1 MNQDLVV
8 IKLIHESE
16 RSKVTLVKNSQDG
29 RLYVLK
35 ENKGPMDARIFNEEA
50 LTRESYAGIRT
61 STLNWEGKTAYIRP
75 YFPGNSLQNILSE
88 GPLPIDTFLSLAI
101 EICQKLDEIHRHQI
115 IHKDINPSNLIY
127 DEENGEIHFI
137 DFEYSTLLQT
147 EEVTQVR
154 ANYIQG
160 TLAYMAPEQT
170 GRTGKRLDYR
180 CDLYALGATFYEL
193 LTGKPPFRQEDP
205 LELIHSHLAVMPSSP
220 SRIRSEVPEVLSAI
234 VLRLLAKNAIDRYQ
248 TIDSLKNDLKHCLRQ
263 WEESRQIPDFP
274 LAQKD
279 AWGTY
284 TYTDELA
291 GREYLLNELREL
303 FSPLA
308 LSSHF
313 LISIK
318 GEKGMGKSAILEK
331 IRQLPNGYGLSGQ
344 FDASGQGLA
353 YSAWCDVLRQY
364 CMKIAQLS
372 PENQEQKIQA
382 LQKNM
387 GGLELELIRLV
398 PEFSELVSSAKPL
411 PHAASESEGR
421 NRSLLAWNRF
431 FETLVEEEGIHG
443 IFLDDL
449 HWADESSISLMH
461 SLLNNH
467 ALSGLV
473 ITISYRPSEMD
484 DNHPYSR
491 WLMQSA
497 PAIPFFEQKT
507 FNLNNL
513 QPDDI
518 RQMAEQ
524 SFKGVGDWNMLAELL
539 WTMTQGKPSAV
550 RSIMD
555 AMIHEQGI
563 TWEKGS
569 ERWHLYPERILA
581 IHNSTHPD
589 TYGFNVLNHAS
600 EELHD
605 LLKIASA
612 CGTRFSL
619 KYLFLLTQ
627 RHSEDNHRI
636 LWPAIQKGLIL
647 PVIENYH
654 YLPEYYAQNN
664 IDVPFEFA
672 SDSLW
677 ENLYLTLDPDHIHNY
692 AELLANYLLN
702 EMASEGRAN
711 QSIELASYLTRCSQ
725 EFLQQRKNECYP
737 YLKEAGNQSI
747 ASNAFDKAFVFLEAA
762 LRLIPEHE
770 DAEERGK
777 LAGQLI
783 QTAFFSMPWE
793 KFHDYYNKLISR
805 FDDGW
810 ERLFVDKAMVSCL
823 VNKARFKEAIE
834 LTEDILARLKAPIP
848 KKGTLPVLI
857 WELLQTPVKKLENVH
872 FLPDLKDTKV
882 RFMLGLMKD
891 ASPAYFF
898 LETFKYAIL
907 SYRMIRLTFSH
918 GLSEDGA
925 VALSL
930 SLLTTGLMKNPKK
943 ARHVFQSIKK
953 EIHQRSLHR
962 AEPVLGFVEVF
973 SLEFRFRP
981 WTEMAAMALKAYNT
995 SVLQGDISFAG
1006 WNHFVHVTYLF
1017 YSGKPLSAIQ
1027 EAAEKGYYTNRQFN
1041 QTAIAE
1047 KYRWILPIPMVLSGQ
1062 APLDSNWDMYDFK
1075 EEECLAHYQS
1085 PQGDKGNLIG
1095 WHQAKAYCHLLF
1107 GNYQTAL
1114 DHLKKAEKHANTI
1127 DNTIYQIWQYQLITL
1142 CGAALPTKNPWIL
1155 QRVKKLQK
1163 SAFAGS
1169 PDMLLVLSVYGL
1181 FQSKENISKAEDRLK
1196 TIMKKCEELENG
1208 HLQGFAALLFAEKI
1222 RSFSPELA
1230 ISYYQKASHIW
1241 TKSGCTSIAEHAIKQ
1256 ALKYKTTTPLH
1267 KEGWQGSQSGEFDAD
1282 KLDILS
1288 LLKSSE
1294 AILSE
1299 IRLEPLLDKLM
1310 HYALENAGA
1319 QQGYFIIDR
1328 SGQWQL
1334 ELMASAGEKKTS
1346 DFIRSPLR
1354 ESSLAANSIIEA
1366 CAQSRKPIILR
1377 DATQHESFNQDPA
1390 IITHKTRSVLCLPLV
1405 HQSRITGFLY
1415 LVNNLMTNAF
1425 HEERVRIITLMTGQI
1440 SMAIENALLYES
1452 MESQVAQRTEQLRQ
1466 EKIKSDELL
1475 RNILPDE
1482 IAAELKLNGKA
1493 AAKKLEMVSVMF
1505 TDFVNFTGLSRDLS
1519 PEDLVADID
1528 EYFSA
1533 FDAIMEEYQLE
1544 KIKTIGDAYMC
1555 ACGLPVAREDHASR
1569 MIEAAFAILD
1579 YVEKASHKR
1588 KSEGKPWYEIR
1599 IGINSGPVIAGIVG
1613 TKKFAYDIW
1622 GETVN
1627 IASRLENNSDIGK
1640 INVSERTAR
1649 LLDDTYI
1656 LTERGKLPIKNLGSL
1671 EMYFVD
1677 KKPVA

>member
-1 MNQDLVV
+1 
-8 IKLIHESE
+8 
-16 RSKVTLVKNSQDG
+16 
-29 RLYVLK
+29 
-35 ENKGPMDARIFNEEA
+35 
-50 LTRESYAGIRT
+50 
-61 STLNWEGKTAYIRP
+61 
-75 YFPGNSLQNILSE
+75 LS
-88 GPLPIDTFLSLAI
+88 IDTFLSIAI
-101 EICQKLDEIHRHQI
+101 EICQKLDDIHRHQI

-170 GRTGKRLDYR
+170 GRTGKKLDYR

-193 LTGKPPFRQEDP
+193 LTGKPPFKQEDP
-205 LELIHSHLAVMPSSP
+205 LELIHNHLAVIPSPP
-220 SRIRSEVPEVLSAI
+220 SLIRSEVPEILSAI

-248 TIDSLKNDLKHCLRQ
+248 TIDSLKNDLKHCQKQ
-263 WEESRQIPDFP
+263 WQDFSHIAAFP

-279 AWGTY
+279 AWGSY
-284 TYTDELA
+284 SFTDELA
-291 GREYLLNELREL
+291 GREDQLQELRDL
-303 FSPLA
+303 FARPTLPV
-308 LSSHF
+308 HY

-318 GEKGMGKSAILEK
+318 GEKGMGKSAMMEK
-331 IRQLPNGYGLSGQ
+331 IRHLPTGHGLYGQ
-344 FDASGQGLA
+344 FDASGQSLA
-353 YSAWCDVLRQY
+353 YSAWCDVLREY
-364 CMKIAQLS
+364 CVNITQLS
-372 PENQEQKIQA
+372 PETQEQKINA
-382 LQKNM
+382 LQKTM
-387 GGLELELIRLV
+387 GGLESELIRLV
-398 PEFSELVSSAKPL
+398 PEFSALFATPQSL
-411 PHAASESEGR
+411 PEAASETEGR

-431 FETLVEEEGIHG
+431 FEAIIVDEGIHG
-443 IFLDDL
+443 VFLDDL
-449 HWADESSISLMH
+449 HWADESSISLMN

-467 ALSGLV
+467 ALSGMV

-497 PAIPFFEQKT
+497 PDIPLFEQKT
-507 FNLNNL
+507 FNLTNL
-513 QPDDI
+513 QPNDI
-518 RQMAEQ
+518 RQVAEQ
-524 SFKGVGDWNMLAELL
+524 SYKGDGDWNMLAELI
-539 WTMTQGKPSAV
+539 WKMTQGKPSAV

-555 AMIHEQGI
+555 TIIQKEGI
-563 TWEKGS
+563 IWEKGS
-569 ERWHLYPERILA
+569 ERWHLYPERIIA
-581 IHNSTHPD
+581 VDNSKHSD
-589 TYGFNVLNHAS
+589 NYGFNKLHQAS
-600 EELHD
+600 EELFE
-605 LLKIASA
+605 LLKIASV

-627 RHSEDNHRI
+627 RKSADNHRT

-647 PVIENYH
+647 PVMENYH
-654 YLPEYYAQNN
+654 YLPDYYEQSN
-664 IDVPFEFA
+664 IDVTFAFA

-677 ENLYLTLDPDHIHNY
+677 ENLYMALDPEHIHHY
-692 AELLANYLLN
+692 AEQLANYLLI
-702 EMASEGRAN
+702 EMSSEGSLN
-711 QSIELASYLTRCSQ
+711 QSIELASYLTRCSPG
-725 EFLQQRKNECYP
+725 FLHQRKNECYS

-747 ASNAFDKAFVFLEAA
+747 ASNAFEKAFAFLEVA
-762 LRLIPEHE
+762 LRLVPEHE
-770 DAEERGK
+770 DPVERGK

-783 QTAFFSMPWE
+783 HTAFFSMPWE
-793 KFHDYYNKLISR
+793 KFFDYYNSLVTR

-810 ERLFVDKAMVSCL
+810 ERLFLDKAMAGCL

-834 LTEDILARLKAPIP
+834 LTEDILARLKAPMP

-872 FLPDLKDTKV
+872 TLPDLKDTKV

-907 SYRMIRLTFSH
+907 SYRMIRLTFAH

-930 SLLTTGLMKNPKK
+930 SLLTTGLMKNPKR
-943 ARHVFQSIKK
+943 ARNVFQEIKK
-953 EIHQRSLHR
+953 EIQRRSLLR

-1006 WNHFVHVTYLF
+1006 WNHFVHITYLL
-1017 YSGKPLSAIQ
+1017 YSGKPLSVIQ
-1027 EAAEKGYYTNRQFN
+1027 EASEKGYYTNRQFN

-1062 APLDSNWDMYDFK
+1062 TSLESEWDMYDFK
-1075 EEECLAHYQS
+1075 EVECLAHYQS
-1085 PQGDKGNLIG
+1085 PQGDKGNIIG
-1095 WHQAKAYCHLLF
+1095 WNQAKAYCHLLF
-1107 GNYQTAL
+1107 GNYQVAL
-1114 DHLKKAEKHANTI
+1114 DHLKKAEKYVNTI
-1127 DNTIYQIWQYQLITL
+1127 DNTIYQIWQFQLITL
-1142 CGAALPTKNPWIL
+1142 CGAALPGKDPWIL

-1181 FQSKENISKAEDRLK
+1181 FHSKENVTVAEERLK
-1196 TIMKKCEELENG
+1196 AIMKKCEELENG
-1208 HLQGFAALLFAEKI
+1208 HLQGFAAFLFAEKI
-1222 RSFSPELA
+1222 HSSSPELA

-1241 TKSGCTSIAEHAIKQ
+1241 TKSGCTRIAEHAIQKSY
-1256 ALKYKTTTPLH
+1256 KYKSTTPLH
-1267 KEGWQGSQSGEFDAD
+1267 KEAWQGSQSGEFDAD

-1328 SGQWQL
+1328 NGQWQL
-1334 ELMASAGEKKTS
+1334 ELMASAGEMKS
-1346 DFIRSPLR
+1346 SEFIRSPLK
-1354 ESSLAANSIIEA
+1354 ESTLAATSIIEA
-1366 CAQSRKPIILR
+1366 SAQSRKPIILR

-1390 IITHKTRSVLCLPLV
+1390 ILAQKTRSVLCLPLV

-1533 FDAIMEEYQLE
+1533 FDAIVEEYQLE

-1555 ACGLPVAREDHASR
+1555 ACGLPVARGDHAR
-1569 MIEAAFAILD
+1569 QMVEAAFAILE
-1579 YVEKASHKR
+1579 YVEKAALKR
-1588 KSEGKPWYEIR
+1588 KQDGKPWYEIR

-1627 IASRLENNSDIGK
+1627 IASRLENNSDTGK
-1640 INVSERTAR
+1640 INVSERTAK
-1649 LLDDTYI
+1649 LLDDTYT